1 MVFSRWRQVICGGL
15 QQGEWQTIL
24 NWPSESSPSG
34 GSISAFCFGEKKEK
48 TIWWGRRTE
57 SHTPHPRWPA
67 AACDRL
73 LTHAAIPMRFSVDAR
88 V

>member
-34 GSISAFCFGEKKEK
+34 GSISAFLERRREDNLVGKKNRK
-48 TIWWGRRTE
+48 PHATPTLARRG
-57 SHTPHPRWPA
+57 
-67 AACDRL
+67 L
-73 LTHAAIPMRFSVDAR
+73 
-88 V
+88 